1 MNSQDYTAVM
11 RRIDALQE
19 RLDSVFKRVNADP
32 IYETEQ
38 SIADAISDNP
48 RYYNEDRKKEL
59 SEIFF
64 AVLDQIYDRIVK
76 QDAKNTFCNPQIP
89 AGENPRLPEMEMFFR
104 VVKPLGWALEEKWAA
119 ESLKNVR
126 DAYLATY
133 TQEEAQLV
141 YDLLGFLFELFPEFT
156 QTDVLEYWRMTAE
169 EPDSM
174 RPESDEDKSFML
186 SVLIQKKAAMEAAKK
201 G

>member
-1 MNSQDYTAVM
+1 MNSQDYTEVM

-59 SEIFF
+59 AEIFF
-64 AVLDQIYDRIVK
+64 ALLDQIYDRIVK
-76 QDAKNTFCNPQIP
+76 QDVKNTFCNPQIP
-89 AGENPRLPEMEMFFR
+89 AGSKPRLPEMEMFFR
-104 VVKPLGWALEEKWAA
+104 VVMPLGWALEAKWAS

-156 QTDVLEYWRMTAE
+156 QTDVLEYWRMTAG

>member
-89 AGENPRLPEMEMFFR
+89 AGSKPRLPEMEMFFR
-104 VVKPLGWALEEKWAA
+104 VIMPLGWALEAKWAA
-119 ESLKNVR
+119 ESLKYVQ
-126 DAYLATY
+126 DAYLASY

-141 YDLLGFLFELFPEFT
+141 YELLGFLFDLFPEFT

-169 EPDSM
+169 EPESM
-174 RPESDEDKSFML
+174 RLESDEDKSFML
-186 SVLIQKKAAMEAAKK
+186 SVLMQKKAAMEAAKK

>member
-59 SEIFF
+59 AEIFF

-76 QDAKNTFCNPQIP
+76 QDVKNTFCNPQIP
-89 AGENPRLPEMEMFFR
+89 AGSKPRLPEMEMFFR
-104 VVKPLGWALEEKWAA
+104 VVMPLGWALEAKWAA

-133 TQEEAQLV
+133 TQEEVQLV

>member
-59 SEIFF
+59 TEIFF
-64 AVLDQIYDRIVK
+64 ALLDQIYDRIVK
-76 QDAKNTFCNPQIP
+76 QDVINTFCNPQIP
-89 AGENPRLPEMEMFFR
+89 AGSKPRLPEMEMFFR
-104 VVKPLGWALEEKWAA
+104 VVMPLGWALEAKWAA

-174 RPESDEDKSFML
+174 RLESDEDKSFML

>member
-1 MNSQDYTAVM
+1 MNNQDYTEVM

-38 SIADAISDNP
+38 AIADAISDNP

-59 SEIFF
+59 AEIFF

-76 QDAKNTFCNPQIP
+76 QDVKNPFCNPQVT
-89 AGENPRLPEMEMFFR
+89 AGEKTRLPEMEMFFR
-104 VVKPLGWALEEKWAA
+104 IIMPLGWALEAKWAA

-126 DAYLATY
+126 DAYLAIY

-141 YDLLGFLFELFPEFT
+141 YDLLAFLFELFPEFA
-156 QTDVLEYWRMTAE
+156 QTDVLEYWRMMAE
-169 EPDSM
+169 ESENM
-174 RPESDEDKSFML
+174 RSESDEDKSFML
-186 SVLIQKKAAMEAAKK
+186 SVLMRKKAELEAAKK

>member
-59 SEIFF
+59 AEIFF
-64 AVLDQIYDRIVK
+64 ALLDQIYDRIVK
-76 QDAKNTFCNPQIP
+76 QDVKNTFCNPQIP
-89 AGENPRLPEMEMFFR
+89 AGSKPRLPEMEMFFR
-104 VVKPLGWALEEKWAA
+104 VVMPLGWALEAKWAA

-156 QTDVLEYWRMTAE
+156 QTDVLEYWHMTAE

>member
-1 MNSQDYTAVM
+1 MSSQDFTEVM
-11 RRIDALQE
+11 RRIDSLQE
-19 RLDSVFKRVNADP
+19 QIDSVFKRVNADP

-38 SIADAISDNP
+38 AIADAISDNP

-59 SEIFF
+59 AEIFF

-76 QDAKNTFCNPQIP
+76 QDTQNPCCNPVIP
-89 AGENPRLPEMEMFFR
+89 AGGKPRLPEMEMFFR
-104 VVKPLGWALEEKWAA
+104 VIMPLGWALEAKWSADA
-119 ESLKNVR
+119 LKNVR

-133 TQEEAQLV
+133 SQEEALLV
-141 YDLLGFLFELFPEFT
+141 YDLLRFLFEMFPEFT
-156 QTDVLEYWRMTAE
+156 QDDVLEYWRMIAE
-169 EPDSM
+169 EPESM

-186 SVLIQKKAAMEAAKK
+186 SVLMQKKAAMEAAKK

>member
-59 SEIFF
+59 AEIFF
-64 AVLDQIYDRIVK
+64 ALLDQIYDRIVK
-76 QDAKNTFCNPQIP
+76 QDVKNTFCNPQIP
-89 AGENPRLPEMEMFFR
+89 AGSKPRLPEMEMFFR
-104 VVKPLGWALEEKWAA
+104 VVMPLGWALEAKWAA

-156 QTDVLEYWRMTAE
+156 QTDVLEYWRMTAG

>member
-11 RRIDALQE
+11 RLIDALQE

-59 SEIFF
+59 AEIFF
-64 AVLDQIYDRIVK
+64 ALLDQIYDRIVK
-76 QDAKNTFCNPQIP
+76 QDVKNTFCNPQIP
-89 AGENPRLPEMEMFFR
+89 AGSKPRLPEMEMFFR
-104 VVKPLGWALEEKWAA
+104 VVMPLGWALEAKWAA

>member
-89 AGENPRLPEMEMFFR
+89 AGEKPRLPEMEMFFR
-104 VVKPLGWALEEKWAA
+104 VVMPLGWALEAKWAA

>member
-59 SEIFF
+59 AEIFF
-64 AVLDQIYDRIVK
+64 ALLDQIYDRIVK

-89 AGENPRLPEMEMFFR
+89 AGSKPRLPEMEMFFR
-104 VVKPLGWALEEKWAA
+104 VVMPLGWALEAKWAA

-174 RPESDEDKSFML
+174 RPESDEDKSFLL
-186 SVLIQKKAAMEAAKK
+186 SVLMRKKAAMEAAKK

>member
-59 SEIFF
+59 AEIFF
-64 AVLDQIYDRIVK
+64 ALLDQIYDRIVK
-76 QDAKNTFCNPQIP
+76 QDVKNTFCNPQIP
-89 AGENPRLPEMEMFFR
+89 AGSKPRLPEMEMFFR
-104 VVKPLGWALEEKWAA
+104 VVMPLGWALEAKWAS

-156 QTDVLEYWRMTAE
+156 QTDVLEYWRMTAG

>member
-59 SEIFF
+59 AEIFF
-64 AVLDQIYDRIVK
+64 ALLDQIYDRIVK

-89 AGENPRLPEMEMFFR
+89 ANEKPRLPEMEMFFR
-104 VVKPLGWALEEKWAA
+104 VIMPLGWALEAKWAA

-169 EPDSM
+169 EPESM
-174 RPESDEDKSFML
+174 RLESDVDKSFML
-186 SVLIQKKAAMEAAKK
+186 SVLMQKKAAIEAAKK

>member
-11 RRIDALQE
+11 RRINALQE

-59 SEIFF
+59 AEIFF
-64 AVLDQIYDRIVK
+64 ALLDQIYDRIVK
-76 QDAKNTFCNPQIP
+76 QDVKNTFCNPQIP
-89 AGENPRLPEMEMFFR
+89 AGSKPRLPEMEMFFR
-104 VVKPLGWALEEKWAA
+104 VVMPLGWALEAKWAA

>member
-1 MNSQDYTAVM
+1 MNSQDYTSVM

-48 RYYNEDRKKEL
+48 RYYNEDRKKKL
-59 SEIFF
+59 AEIFF
-64 AVLDQIYDRIVK
+64 ALLDQIYDRIVK
-76 QDAKNTFCNPQIP
+76 QDAKNPCCNPQIP
-89 AGENPRLPEMEMFFR
+89 AGSKPRLPEMEMFFR
-104 VVKPLGWALEEKWAA
+104 VIMPLGWALEAKWVA

-169 EPDSM
+169 EPESM

-186 SVLIQKKAAMEAAKK
+186 SVLMQKKAAMEAAKK